1 MRSACPMIDPN
12 HLTSGEQ
19 SPFSSPGVQFA
30 WDSTSLGYFKEC
42 PRKYYY
48 TMIEGFRG
56 GGSSVH
62 FEFGG
67 LYHSGLELYDHE
79 RAAGLEHEQAQ
90 ANMVRMVLESTWVAE
105 SVDEHGV
112 VTPGHPVDWNHNLK
126 TRFNLVRSLVW
137 YTEQFCDDPAK
148 TVILSNGK
156 PAVELS
162 FRFDAGDGIL
172 LCGHLDRVVEWNGSK
187 FVMDRKTTTSTIS
200 SYYFNNY
207 TPDNQ
212 MTLYSLAGRVI
223 LDSPVRGVIIDAA
236 QIAVGFT
243 RFERGMAYRTDDMLE
258 EWLTQTK
265 DYIQRAQIMGEWSVT
280 RGEAAFPMNDKACH
294 NYGGC
299 QFRDICG
306 SDPRVRSTFL
316 ESNFRRDPW
325 NPLKTR

>member
-1 MRSACPMIDPN
+1 MIDPA

-48 TMIEGFRG
+48 TMIEGWRG

-62 FEFGG
+62 LEFGG
-67 LYHSGLELYDHE
+67 LYHSGLELYDHR
-79 RAAGLEHEQAQ
+79 RAEGATHDRAQ
-90 ANMVRMVLESTWVAE
+90 FDMVRWALAATWVGEA
-105 SVDEHGV
+105 VTEHGEV
-112 VTPGHPVDWNHNLK
+112 IPAHPLDWGHNLK
-126 TRFNLVRSLVW
+126 NRFNLIRSLVW
-137 YTEQFCDDPAK
+137 YTEQFRDDPAQ
-148 TVILSNGK
+148 TVILNNGK

-212 MTLYSLAGRVI
+212 MTLYTLAGRVI
-223 LDSPVRGVIIDAA
+223 LNSPVRGVIIDAA

-243 RFERGMAYRTDDMLE
+243 RFERGMVYRTDEQLE
-258 EWLTQTK
+258 EWLSQTK
-265 DYIQRAQIMGEWSVT
+265 TYIQTAQRMGSIAVVDGK
-280 RGEAAFPMNDKACH
+280 GEAAFPMNDKACH

-299 QFRDICG
+299 PFRDICG
-306 SDPRVRSTFL
+306 SDPRVRQTFL

>member
-1 MRSACPMIDPN
+1 MIDPA

-19 SPFSSPGVQFA
+19 SPFSSPGVQYA

-48 TMIEGFRG
+48 TMIEGWRG

-62 FEFGG
+62 LEFGG
-67 LYHSGLELYDHE
+67 LYHSGLELYDHL
-79 RAAGLEHEQAQ
+79 RAGGLGHDQAQ
-90 ANMVRMVLESTWVAE
+90 RDMLVWALRETWVPE
-105 SVDEHGV
+105 TITEHGEIL
-112 VTPGHPVDWNHNLK
+112 PAHPVNWGHNLK
-126 TRFNLVRSLVW
+126 NRFNLIRSLVW
-137 YTEQFCDDPAK
+137 YTEQFRDDPAQ
-148 TVILSNGK
+148 TVILANGK

-162 FRFDAGDGIL
+162 FRFDAGDGVL

-187 FVMDRKTTTSTIS
+187 FVMDRKTTTTTIS

-212 MTLYSLAGRVI
+212 MSLYTLAGRVI
-223 LDSPVRGVIIDAA
+223 LNSPVRGVIIDAA

-243 RFERGMAYRTDDMLE
+243 RFERGMVYRTDEQLE
-258 EWLTQTK
+258 EWLSQAK
-265 DYIQRAQIMGEWSVT
+265 EYIKEAQYMGDRAVEGH

-299 QFRDICG
+299 PFRDICG
-306 SDPRVRSTFL
+306 SDPRVRQTYL